1 MFAETLAPGILLAAP
16 TLADTFFEQS
26 VIVLLEAND
35 EGAMGFMVNRPIAVT
50 LGDLATSMS
59 FPICDDYRHDRVF
72 VGGPVR
78 PQRGW
83 VFARRNERTPDNLNI
98 DFDLGD
104 DLIILTEVDAL
115 RALLNTPDQEFR
127 LMLGYS
133 GWGEE
138 QLQEELRDGSWI
150 THTMDADAVFSHEPA
165 ALWQVLLDTQGFDA
179 QMFWGRPI
187 SE

>member
-16 TLADTFFEQS
+16 SLADTFFEQS
-26 VIVLLEAND
+26 VILLLEANPD
-35 EGAMGFMVNRPIAVT
+35 GAMGFMVNRPIGVT

-59 FPICDDYRHDRVF
+59 FPIDSDYRHEPVF

-83 VFARRNERTPDNLNI
+83 VFARRNDQTPEDLNI
-98 DFDLGD
+98 DHDLGD

-115 RALLNTPDQEFR
+115 RALLNTPEQEFR

-133 GWGEE
+133 GWGEA

-150 THTMDADAVFSHEPA
+150 THDMDANAVFSHEPA
-165 ALWQVLLDTQGFDA
+165 TLWQELLDTQGLSA

-187 SE
+187 SD